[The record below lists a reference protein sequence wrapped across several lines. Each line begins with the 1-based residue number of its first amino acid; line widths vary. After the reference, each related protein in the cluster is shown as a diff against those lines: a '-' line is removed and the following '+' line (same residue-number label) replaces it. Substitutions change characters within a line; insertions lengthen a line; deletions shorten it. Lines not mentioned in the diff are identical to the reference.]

1 MTGTSRS
8 LLVAIVVTTAVVLAG
23 MGAGW
28 PPSSAG
34 GTGARPTRLEL
45 ASQTPVVEP
54 GQTSFELAL
63 RLTPESAAPPANLT
77 AAVAVYGALSSRSA
91 FDETLDGHGL
101 SDLMSSIAPASLDQ
115 LPRDQTGDL
124 ELTVPVDTTG
134 AASASSRA
142 VDLPSSQGGVY
153 PVVVTLGTTTGTVL
167 QRLVTYLVYAVPSS
181 QSHPLGVA
189 LILPVEAPVRLA
201 ATGQAVISPQWS
213 AALSVLAHALSANP
227 KVQLTLAPSPETIE
241 ALAESGRFEDHVTLS
256 LLATWAQSPGHQVLL
271 SSYVPVSL
279 SDLTR
284 AGLSTEISSQETR
297 GQQVLAAELRVSP
310 TAGDWWV
317 QSGPLDRDALS
328 ALELLGVKGVVVSS
342 SELTPVATTLT
353 QAQPFELT
361 SPGQYRPLSVIADAG
376 LTAHFLGS
384 DPSLG
389 AHQTT
394 ADLAQIYFEQPNSA
408 LSRAVV
414 VAPPD
419 GWLPKAAF
427 LDPFLNEL
435 QGNPTVKSMTLS
447 DVFNNVPPETVDGSV
462 RQRQPAENQPS
473 PAALPVAALEQARQH
488 AEALLSAAGG
498 GLAQLSRLDNFV
510 LAAESSEVSS
520 RGRQRY
526 LSSLEADVNEQ
537 LSQLSLPGGQTV
549 TLTATTGRIP
559 ITIESHAPYPVRG
572 VITVSSD
579 KLTFD
584 HGASRLIT
592 LDQRDTTEYFDVRT
606 RSPGDFP
613 LQVAL
618 LSPKGDLVLLRG
630 RFTIRSTA
638 ASAVAIGLT
647 VGAGAFLILWWGR
660 SLLRSRRARLARSA
674 AADR

>member
-8 LLVAIVVTTAVVLAG
+8 LLIAIVVTTAALLAG
-23 MGAGW
+23 VGAGR
-28 PPSSAG
+28 PPASAS
-34 GTGARPTRLEL
+34 GTGVRPSRLTL
-45 ASQTPVVEP
+45 VSQTPIVEP
-54 GQTSFELAL
+54 GQTSFALAL
-63 RLTPESAAPPANLT
+63 RLGSGGAAPATDLT
-77 AAVAVYGALSSRSA
+77 VAVTVYSALSSRSA
-91 FDETLDGHGL
+91 FDETLGGRGL
-101 SDLMSSIAPASLDQ
+101 SDPLASLAPANLDQ

-124 ELTVPVDTTG
+124 ELTVPVDTSG
-134 AASASSRA
+134 AASASSPA

-167 QRLVTYLVYAVPSS
+167 QRLVTYLVYAMSSS

-201 ATGQAVISPQWS
+201 NTGQPVISPQWS
-213 AALSVLAHALSANP
+213 AALSVLAHALAANP
-227 KVQLTLAPSPETIE
+227 KVQLTLAPSSETIE
-241 ALAESGRFEDHVTLS
+241 ALAESGRSEDRVTLS

-271 SSYVPVSL
+271 SSYAPVSL

-284 AGLSTEISSQETR
+284 VGLSSEISSQVTR
-297 GQQVLAAELRVSP
+297 GQQVLASELRVSP
-310 TAGDWWV
+310 TAADWWV

-361 SPGQYRPLSVIADAG
+361 SSSQYRPLAVIADAG
-376 LTAHFLGS
+376 LTAHFLGA
-384 DPSLG
+384 DPALG

-394 ADLAQIYFEQPNSA
+394 ADLAQIYFEQPNSP

-414 VAPPD
+414 VTPPD
-419 GWLPKAAF
+419 GWLPEAAF
-427 LDPFLNEL
+427 LDPILNEL

-447 DVFNNVPPETVDGSV
+447 DVFDSVAPETIDGSV

-473 PAALPVAALEQARQH
+473 PAVLPVAALEEARQH
-488 AEALLSAAGG
+488 TEALLSAAGG
-498 GLAQLSRLDNFV
+498 GLTQLSRLDNFV
-510 LAAESSEVSS
+510 LAAESSGVSS

-526 LSSLEADVNEQ
+526 LSSLEADVNGQ

-549 TLTATTGRIP
+549 TLTATAGRIP

-584 HGASRLIT
+584 HGSSRLIT

-606 RSPGDFP
+606 HSPGDFP
-613 LQVAL
+613 LEVAL
-618 LSPKGDLVLLRG
+618 LSPKGNLVLLRG

-660 SLLRSRRARLARSA
+660 SLLRSRRARLARSTG
-674 AADR
+674 ADP